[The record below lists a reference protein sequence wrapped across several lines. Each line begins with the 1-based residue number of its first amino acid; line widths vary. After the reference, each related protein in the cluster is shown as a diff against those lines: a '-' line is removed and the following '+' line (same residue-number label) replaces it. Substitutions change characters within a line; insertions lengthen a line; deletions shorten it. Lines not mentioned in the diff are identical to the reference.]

1 MKIQLRHLILVSSV
15 IYRTHRLK
23 DLASDLSE
31 AKCMILLTE
40 KFSFIRYDFADR
52 PWFEKPEET
61 PKPNN
66 FNFDVT
72 RLVDLPI

>member
-1 MKIQLRHLILVSSV
+1 
-15 IYRTHRLK
+15 
-23 DLASDLSE
+23 
-31 AKCMILLTE
+31 MILLTA

-72 RLVDLPI
+72 RFVDLPI